1 VDILSDENI
10 CMSTCHASFFCKR
23 TYLACQCFKQHG
35 QYISA
40 FSLDKFISFFFS
52 FCLRMEFMN
61 FGTGLM
67 IGHGMIFQENVNLSC
82 CNYLYSHC
90 YMHLGILLGVL
101 LVVLSILV

>member
-1 VDILSDENI
+1 
-10 CMSTCHASFFCKR
+10 
-23 TYLACQCFKQHG
+23 
-35 QYISA
+35 
-40 FSLDKFISFFFS
+40 
-52 FCLRMEFMN
+52 MN

-101 LVVLSILV
+101 LVALSILV